1 MALNDYE
8 GELIVVGWF
17 LYDRTVPTRV
27 EIVARNYD
35 VYYQVNAADDLLEL
49 RARPAPLGAD
59 GRLYYLKGNLEP
71 HPTLEAA
78 QAWADRQPWGPVD
91 WNVPE
96 PLLAEPV
103 TGGVAHH
110 F

>member
-1 MALNDYE
+1 MALNDHE
-8 GELIVVGWF
+8 GELVLVGWF
-17 LYDRTVPTRV
+17 LYDGAVPTRV

-35 VYYQVNAADDLLEL
+35 VYYQVNDDDDLLE
-49 RARPAPLGAD
+49 RRDQAVPLGTD
-59 GRLYYLKGNLEP
+59 GRLYYFKGNLQP
-71 HPTLEAA
+71 HRTLEAA

-96 PLLAEPV
+96 PPPADPVIVDLA
-103 TGGVAHH
+103 AA